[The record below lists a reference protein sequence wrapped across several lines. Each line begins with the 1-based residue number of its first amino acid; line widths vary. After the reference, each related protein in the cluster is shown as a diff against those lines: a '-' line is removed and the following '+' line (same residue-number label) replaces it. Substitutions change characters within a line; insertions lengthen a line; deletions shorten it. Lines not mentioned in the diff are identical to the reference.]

1 MQIEL
6 TAKDIQRD
14 IEGFQNR
21 IQAAREKLAELSAGY
36 LPYQKHKKREK
47 QRRDLQAEIEH
58 VQKLRG
64 YAREA
69 LN

>member
-1 MQIEL
+1 MITL
-6 TAKDIQRD
+6 TDADIRKDIR
-14 IEGFQNR
+14 GFEQR
-21 IQAAREKLAELSAGY
+21 IQAARDKLAELPVGY
-36 LPYQKHKKREK
+36 LPYQKNKKREK

-58 VQKLRG
+58 VQNLIG